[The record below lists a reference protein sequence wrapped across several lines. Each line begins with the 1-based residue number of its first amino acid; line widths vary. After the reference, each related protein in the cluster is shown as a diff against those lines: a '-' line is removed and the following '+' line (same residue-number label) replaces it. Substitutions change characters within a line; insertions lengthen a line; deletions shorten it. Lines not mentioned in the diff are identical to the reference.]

1 VVYRHYIPSSAAI
14 TRRQDAKSG
23 GMNVFQLLP
32 PGNFQSNHP
41 AFGNH
46 LLSPRAIRIT
56 CGFAA
61 VVTLPKK

>member
-1 VVYRHYIPSSAAI
+1 
-14 TRRQDAKSG
+14 
-23 GMNVFQLLP
+23 MNVFQLLP

-41 AFGNH
+41 AFGSH